1 MTHVLIL
8 GCGFT
13 GQRVARRFLTRGASV
28 TVTTRDP
35 ARLASLAQ
43 QGARVITLDDLAA
56 NLHPGVRVLHS
67 IPPTAEPDP
76 LNALGTAPARVV
88 YLSTTAV
95 YGAATHVDS
104 TTPVDEHSDRARP
117 RLAAERSVAAGP
129 WSSLILRPA
138 AIYGPG
144 RGVQESLPRGAYH
157 AGDNYVSRIH
167 VDDLAAHAEAAL
179 LCGLEG
185 AYPVADEHPCTTRE
199 IADFC
204 ARLLDLS
211 SVPQPAP
218 GTQPRTTSNRRVD
231 GSAIR
236 RALGITIEVSQL
248 PHRHPRLAK
257 IGGPVKLAANLTQA
271 NPVLTGSAEQ
281 PLHRFRDRLAR
292 PPVIHFERS
301 HVGRSDVQALPPA
314 QFVHRA
320 VAFHA

>member
-1 MTHVLIL
+1 MTDVLIL

-13 GQRVARRFLTRGASV
+13 GQRVARRFLARGANV

-56 NLHPGVRVLHS
+56 NLRPGVLVLHS
-67 IPPTAEPDP
+67 IPPTGRPDP
-76 LNALGTAPARVV
+76 LEPSAPAPARVV

-95 YGAATHVDS
+95 YGTATQVDS
-104 TTPVDEHSDRARP
+104 TTPVDEQSDRARP
-117 RLAAERSVAAGP
+117 RLAAERRVAAGP

-179 LCGLEG
+179 LSDLEG

-199 IADFC
+199 IAEFC
-204 ARLLDLS
+204 ASLLNIS
-211 SVPQPAP
+211 PPTSATP
-218 GTQPRTTSNRRVD
+218 PRTISNRRVD

-236 RALGITIEVSQL
+236 HALGI
-248 PHRHPRLAK
+248 RLQY
-257 IGGPVKLAANLTQA
+257 PSYR
-271 NPVLTGSAEQ
+271 TGIPAS
-281 PLHRFRDRLAR
+281 LRF
-292 PPVIHFERS
+292 V
-301 HVGRSDVQALPPA
+301 A
-314 QFVHRA
+314 Q
-320 VAFHA
+320 